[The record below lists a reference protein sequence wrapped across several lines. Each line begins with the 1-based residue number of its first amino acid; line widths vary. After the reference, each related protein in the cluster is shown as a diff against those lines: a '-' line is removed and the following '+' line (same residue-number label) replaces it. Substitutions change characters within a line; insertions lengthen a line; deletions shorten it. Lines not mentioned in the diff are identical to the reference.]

1 MMQTPVYCLSL
12 SLIEHLVLRE
22 YRHEK
27 LRDWS
32 HQERKEEEQA

>member
-1 MMQTPVYCLSL
+1 MMQMPVYCL